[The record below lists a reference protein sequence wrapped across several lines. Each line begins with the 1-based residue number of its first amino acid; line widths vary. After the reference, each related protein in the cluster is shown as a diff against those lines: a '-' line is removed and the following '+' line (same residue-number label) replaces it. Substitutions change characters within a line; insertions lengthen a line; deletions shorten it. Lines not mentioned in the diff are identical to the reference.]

1 MFIYLLQ
8 NVTNVMFGRDPAWIS
23 ERVYMHGNY
32 QSQVDI
38 YFPASVQIIEKVNT
52 FLIVWYS

>member
-1 MFIYLLQ
+1 
-8 NVTNVMFGRDPAWIS
+8 MFGRDPAGIF

-38 YFPASVQIIEKVNT
+38 YFSASVQIIEKVNT